1 MEEPGRATF
10 HGVPKRQTKLT
21 LVKNLSAMHEMQ
33 VRPLGLE
40 DPLAEVRATHSSIIA
55 QNPRDRGTQ
64 RAKVH
69 GDAKSWT

>member
-33 VRPLGLE
+33 VRPLGREDRLE
-40 DPLAEVRATHSSIIA
+40 KQTATCSSIIA
-55 QNPRDRGTQ
+55 WKIPRTKEPGGRQSMGPQ
-64 RAKVH
+64 E
-69 GDAKSWT
+69 S